1 VLLLYEPLSALD
13 LKIRRRM
20 QSELRRIDQDVGTTF
35 LYVTHDQ
42 EEALVMADRITVMRR
57 GVLEQVGSAQ
67 DIYDYP
73 ATPFVADFI
82 EEMNW
87 LPGMLEAGGPSA
99 SMRLD
104 DGTVLRAKPPARE
117 LPPGAV
123 SLGVRPE
130 RVRLA
135 PPHGSR
141 HPRRTRSAPGW
152 RRSFYRAPA
161 PQLRSAASGVLR
173 CLHRNAGDAP
183 LSTPGTEVLCIWDV
197 IARQLLDR
205 NEAISGSR
213 EAMAA

>member
-141 HPRRTRSAPGW
+141 
-152 RRSFYRAPA
+152 RSFYRAPA